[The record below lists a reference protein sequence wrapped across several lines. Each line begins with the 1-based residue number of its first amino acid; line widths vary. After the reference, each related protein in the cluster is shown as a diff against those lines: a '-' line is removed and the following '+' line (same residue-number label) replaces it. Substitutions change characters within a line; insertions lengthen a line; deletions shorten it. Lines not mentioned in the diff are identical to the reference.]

1 MGSDFSIEK
10 INEMSEDAILAITPK
25 EIEEMKPPVKERY
38 LERKAEIEAVNNP
51 GNRPETP
58 NN

>member
-10 INEMSEDAILAITPK
+10 IDGMSEDAILAITPK

-38 LERKAEIEAVNNP
+38 LERLREIE
-51 GNRPETP
+51 ETK
-58 NN
+58 NA

>member
-25 EIEEMKPPVKERY
+25 EIEEMKPEVKERY
-38 LERKAEIEAVNNP
+38 LERKAENEAVNNP
-51 GNRPETP
+51 GNRPGTP